1 MRTPLPRFSH
11 SLLLVLAVCFFQDP
25 AFGATHRPVR
35 APHGM
40 VASASALASR
50 AGMETLKNGGNAVD
64 AAAVVALALAVTHP
78 EAGNLGGGGFML
90 IRTADGRSSFLDFR
104 ERAPKKA
111 RPDLYLD
118 AKGNVIPGSSRA
130 GVRASGVP
138 GTVAGIALALRRFG
152 SISFADACRPAER
165 LAREG
170 FELSKYQAD
179 FLKSEGAKAKLERFP
194 ESRRIFLRDG
204 AYYREGELFRQ
215 PELAAT
221 FGRLIRQGPQEFY
234 QGETARLIVTAM
246 GDRGLI
252 TLDDLKQYQAVEREP
267 LSGSYR
273 GYTIL
278 TAPPPSSGGVGLLEM
293 LNMLEGDRLPELGH
307 NSARYLHLLAEVMRR
322 AFADRA
328 AYLGDPDFVPVP
340 VAQLSSKGY
349 AARLRAGIDPD
360 RATPSGQIRPGLGS
374 GAEPQSTTHFS
385 VVDAAG
391 TMVSCT
397 YTINDNFG
405 SGVTVPGA
413 GFLLNDEMDDF
424 TSKPGVPNLFGLLQ
438 GKANAIAP
446 GKRPLSSM
454 TPTIVLRDGN
464 PWFAIGGPGGP
475 RIINAVLQVLVNIVD
490 FGMDLQQAIDLPR
503 IHHQWYPDTL
513 FVEKYGVS
521 EDTRQALAARG
532 YSIGIKGISDVQG
545 VMIEKGSGVR
555 LGGSDPRGDG
565 LALGY

>member
-1 MRTPLPRFSH
+1 MRTPLPRLIY
-11 SLLLVLAVCFFQDP
+11 SLLLVLAVCGVQYP
-25 AFGATHRPVR
+25 AFGATRRPVR

-40 VASASALASR
+40 VASESALASR

-64 AAAVVALALAVTHP
+64 AAAVVALALAVTLP

-90 IRTADGRSSFLDFR
+90 IRTSDGRSSFLDFR
-104 ERAPKKA
+104 ERAPKKS
-111 RPDLYLD
+111 RPGLYLD

-170 FELSKYQAD
+170 FELTKYQAD
-179 FLKSEGAKAKLERFP
+179 FLKSAGAKAKLERFP
-194 ESRRIFLRDG
+194 ESRRIFQRDG
-204 AYYREGELFRQ
+204 AYYREGELLRQ

-234 QGETARLIVTAM
+234 QGETARLIVQAM

-252 TLDDLKQYQAVEREP
+252 TLDDLKEYRAVEREP

-278 TAPPPSSGGVGLLEM
+278 TAPPPSSGGVALLEM

-328 AYLGDPDFVPVP
+328 AYLGDPDFVTVP
-340 VAQLSSKGY
+340 VAQLTSKGY

-360 RATPSGQIRPGLGS
+360 RATPSSQVRPGLGAS
-374 GAEPQSTTHFS
+374 AEPQSTTHFS

-454 TPTIVLRDGN
+454 TPTIVLRDGK

-532 YSIGIKGISDVQG
+532 YSIGIKGISNVQG

-555 LGGSDPRGDG
+555 LGGSDARGDG

>member
-1 MRTPLPRFSH
+1 MRAPSPRFIYP
-11 SLLLVLAVCFFQDP
+11 LLLVLAVGFQDP
-25 AFGATHRPVR
+25 ACGATHRPAR

-40 VASASALASR
+40 VASASALASL

-64 AAAVVALALAVTHP
+64 AAAVVALALAVTLP

-90 IRTADGRSSFLDFR
+90 IRTSDGRSSFLDFR
-104 ERAPKKA
+104 ERAPKKS

-118 AKGNVIPGSSRA
+118 AKGNVIPGRSRA
-130 GVRASGVP
+130 GVMASGVP
-138 GTVAGIALALRRFG
+138 GTVAGVALALRRFG

-170 FELSKYQAD
+170 FQLTKYQAD
-179 FLKSEGAKAKLERFP
+179 FLKSAGAKAKLERFP

-221 FGRLIRQGPQEFY
+221 FGRLIRQGAQEFY
-234 QGETARLIVTAM
+234 QGETARLIVQAM

-252 TLDDLKQYQAVEREP
+252 TLDDLKEYRAVEREP

-278 TAPPPSSGGVGLLEM
+278 TAPPPSSGGVALIEM

-328 AYLGDPDFVPVP
+328 AYLGDPDFGPVP
-340 VAQLSSKGY
+340 VAQLTSKGY

-360 RATPSGQIRPGLGS
+360 RATPSSQVRPGLGS

-454 TPTIVLRDGN
+454 TPTIVLKDGK

-503 IHHQWYPDTL
+503 IHHQWFPDTL

-532 YSIGIKGISDVQG
+532 YSIGVKGISDVQG

-555 LGGSDPRGDG
+555 LGGSDARGDG